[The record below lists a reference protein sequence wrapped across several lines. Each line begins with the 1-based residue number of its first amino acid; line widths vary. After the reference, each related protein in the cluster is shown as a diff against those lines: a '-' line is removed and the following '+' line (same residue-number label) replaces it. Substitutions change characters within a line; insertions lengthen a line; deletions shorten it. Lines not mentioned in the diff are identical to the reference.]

1 MNSLNRPIIDYL
13 YKTLPDISNVYESN
27 MIYNL
32 NSYLNEKLALELDG
46 EMGELRNTIW
56 I

>member
-13 YKTLPDISNVYESN
+13 YKTLPDMLNEYESN

-32 NSYLNEKLALELDG
+32 NGYLNEELALELDG

>member
-13 YKTLPDISNVYESN
+13 YKTLPNIFDEYESN

-32 NSYLNEKLALELDG
+32 NIYLNEELALELDG
-46 EMGELRNTIW
+46 EMGELRNAVW